1 MPSGRTHDIIT
12 AVTTPIL
19 GFVFN
24 VISGDIKMTAIFIVA
39 FLFSSLMFNGD
50 LDINSRPYR
59 RWWILRIIWK
69 PYQKIFEHRSYWTHG
84 LIVGTVV
91 RLVYISPLIIGLG
104 MLLNLTYPQHL
115 NWSLIIIILVGL
127 ECGNSVHTISDRIGS
142 AL

>member
-12 AVTTPIL
+12 AISTPIL
-19 GFVFN
+19 GFGFYT
-24 VISGDIKMTAIFIVA
+24 IIGDIKTTAIFIVA

-50 LDINSRPYR
+50 LDVKSRPYR

-69 PYQKIFEHRSYWTHG
+69 PYQKIFEHRSIWTHG
-84 LIVGTVV
+84 IIVGTVV
-91 RLVYISPLIIGLG
+91 RLVYLSPFVFGLG

-115 NWSLIIIILVGL
+115 NWTLIIIILVGL
-127 ECGNSVHTISDRIGS
+127 EFGNSVHTISDRISS